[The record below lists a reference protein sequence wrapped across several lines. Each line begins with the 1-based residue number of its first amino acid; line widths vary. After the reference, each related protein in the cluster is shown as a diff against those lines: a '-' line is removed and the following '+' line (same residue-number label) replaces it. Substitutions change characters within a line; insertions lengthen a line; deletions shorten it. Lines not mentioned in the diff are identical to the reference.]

1 MPLPNSPLSADEILE
16 REFLPLR
23 SRLLDIAAALDR
35 FERASDDHLE
45 AKPAEAK
52 SSEAKLSE
60 TNATKMRLAQV
71 EEALQILLD
80 SANSDRAERIQQ
92 LFSREYDANWHTN
105 WLASNQ
111 EQIGRNS
118 PSIDDKKE
126 DA

>member
-35 FERASDDHLE
+35 FERASDDHSE

-52 SSEAKLSE
+52 LSE
-60 TNATKMRLAQV
+60 TKATKMRLVKV

-92 LFSREYDANWHTN
+92 LFSREYDANWHAN